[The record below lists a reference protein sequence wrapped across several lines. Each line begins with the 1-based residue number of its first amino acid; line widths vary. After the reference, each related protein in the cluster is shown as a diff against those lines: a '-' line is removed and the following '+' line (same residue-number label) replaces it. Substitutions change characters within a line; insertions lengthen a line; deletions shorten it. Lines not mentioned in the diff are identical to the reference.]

1 MMPLKLAGIGEELTI
16 GRIAG
21 LPAVKAHLADLG
33 FVVGASITVISSVD
47 GNLIVNVKG
56 SRIALGEDMAMKI
69 FV

>member
-16 GRIAG
+16 IRISG

-33 FVVGASITVISSVD
+33 FVVGANITVISSVD

>member
-16 GRIAG
+16 IRIAG
-21 LPAVKAHLADLG
+21 LPDVKAHLADLG
-33 FVVGASITVISSVD
+33 FVVGANITVISSVD

>member
-16 GRIAG
+16 IRIAG
-21 LPAVKAHLADLG
+21 LP
-33 FVVGASITVISSVD
+33 VISSGD

>member
-16 GRIAG
+16 IRIVG

-33 FVVGASITVISSVD
+33 FVVGANITVISSVD